1 MTKKNQTRSIAFR
14 PFKFSSQ
21 YYPHWRS
28 HQPLDSPK
36 FSTEAKATA
45 MPPRRFIQ
53 HPTSSAAGPTDSQS
67 QLHLGSSTTRDAL
80 ISPETIR
87 SMNAQFDQ
95 YSDPEHDS
103 DYTPPGNG
111 EEFEDDDSSNDL
123 DLSDSASANEDHL
136 LFGIL
141 RPRATDFSSNG
152 SANADS
158 LVVGVLASVHPAL
171 ADDQIPASEWLRLGV
186 PNLMMVDAV
195 TALAKNKALES
206 AEMAS
211 ALHAAGMQ
219 LLKERARKFDI
230 DEITHRIGRFRG
242 RVRGLCV
249 GAGGALGVFVPISP
263 SYSHWDIAFSDL
275 PTTRDLADLPSPLDL
290 SWAAASRAFFDR
302 EAGLAAG
309 KAPGHILQRRALS
322 THEEFMK
329 RPASTKKGPLEAA
342 DARAQSVL
350 DLFGVAPCLQRA
362 NQRAAGEANQLDL
375 TRGALQTARLCDEV
389 LEVAEGVLAS
399 GGDISGDLTAGNF
412 SGTAAALRHARTSP
426 GLVSPL
432 CIQSGSEAALAAV
445 GIALAAIDLTEPG
458 MWPWANLPDAEKAE
472 ALQVASELDENG
484 RAAKLQ
490 KISTRQMQFLVMK
503 LTEGGAP
510 AGRA

>member
-1 MTKKNQTRSIAFR
+1 MVLR

-95 YSDPEHDS
+95 YSDPDLDS
-103 DYTPPGNG
+103 DYAPGNG
-111 EEFEDDDSSNDL
+111 EEFEDDDSGNDV
-123 DLSDSASANEDHL
+123 DLSSDSASANGDQL
-136 LFGIL
+136 VFGIL

-152 SANADS
+152 SANGDP

-171 ADDQIPASEWLRLGV
+171 ADHQIPASQWLRLGV

-211 ALHAAGMQ
+211 ALHAAGIQ
-219 LLKERARKFDI
+219 LLKERARNFNS
-230 DEITHRIGRFRG
+230 DEITQRIDRFRG

-263 SYSHWDIAFSDL
+263 SYSYWDIAFS
-275 PTTRDLADLPSPLDL
+275 
-290 SWAAASRAFFDR
+290 
-302 EAGLAAG
+302 GL
-309 KAPGHILQRRALS
+309 
-322 THEEFMK
+322 
-329 RPASTKKGPLEAA
+329 
-342 DARAQSVL
+342 
-350 DLFGVAPCLQRA
+350 
-362 NQRAAGEANQLDL
+362 
-375 TRGALQTARLCDEV
+375 
-389 LEVAEGVLAS
+389 
-399 GGDISGDLTAGNF
+399 
-412 SGTAAALRHARTSP
+412 
-426 GLVSPL
+426 
-432 CIQSGSEAALAAV
+432 
-445 GIALAAIDLTEPG
+445 
-458 MWPWANLPDAEKAE
+458 
-472 ALQVASELDENG
+472 
-484 RAAKLQ
+484 
-490 KISTRQMQFLVMK
+490 
-503 LTEGGAP
+503 
-510 AGRA
+510 

>member
-1 MTKKNQTRSIAFR
+1 MTGFWWASKIRGGFVEKMTLQTPNWLYRCPTAQDSPGVLFGKAEKMTKKNQTRSIAFR

-141 RPRATDFSSNG
+141 RPRATDFYSNG
-152 SANADS
+152 SANEDP

-171 ADDQIPASEWLRLGV
+171 ADHQIPASQWLRLGV

-211 ALHAAGMQ
+211 ALHAAGTQ
-219 LLKERARKFDI
+219 LLKERARNFNS
-230 DEITHRIGRFRG
+230 DEITQRIDRFRG

-263 SYSHWDIAFSDL
+263 SYSH
-275 PTTRDLADLPSPLDL
+275 LATIFASKAVPSSL
-290 SWAAASRAFFDR
+290 F
-302 EAGLAAG
+302 
-309 KAPGHILQRRALS
+309 
-322 THEEFMK
+322 K
-329 RPASTKKGPLEAA
+329 RPL
-342 DARAQSVL
+342 R
-350 DLFGVAPCLQRA
+350 
-362 NQRAAGEANQLDL
+362 L
-375 TRGALQTARLCDEV
+375 TSSA
-389 LEVAEGVLAS
+389 
-399 GGDISGDLTAGNF
+399 
-412 SGTAAALRHARTSP
+412 
-426 GLVSPL
+426 
-432 CIQSGSEAALAAV
+432 
-445 GIALAAIDLTEPG
+445 
-458 MWPWANLPDAEKAE
+458 
-472 ALQVASELDENG
+472 
-484 RAAKLQ
+484 
-490 KISTRQMQFLVMK
+490 
-503 LTEGGAP
+503 
-510 AGRA
+510 